1 MKIQKMNEPPIVKP
15 RIFYGYI
22 VAVAGMIIMISMF
35 STRYAFGVF
44 FKPVQADFGWTR
56 AMTSGAFSLSMIMEG
71 LIGIVMG
78 GLNDRFGPRI
88 VLTFS
93 GFLVGVGCLLMS
105 QISGI
110 WQLYLFFGIIMGTG
124 MSGAWVPLTGTV
136 ARWFIQRRG
145 VMTGLVLTGAGL
157 ASLVAPPL
165 ANWLIFN
172 YEWRSAF
179 NKMGITIFIV
189 SILAAQFLRKE
200 PSQMGQ
206 VPYGANRGENPGSE
220 SQSGDEDFY
229 LGEALLTR
237 QFWLVFAM
245 LFCFGFCM
253 FTIMVHLVP
262 HATDINISAAS
273 AAGVLAAIGGG
284 ATLGRL
290 LLGMLADKIGS
301 KRIFMMGFILMTA
314 GFVWLVPA
322 LEVWMFYL
330 FAVAFGFA
338 QGGMG
343 TSESILV
350 ADIFGLR
357 SHGLIYGVTAC
368 GFTSGAAVGPWLA
381 GYIFDIAASYQ
392 PAFIASAVFG
402 VVGLILTALI
412 KPIKKGMI
420 YRH

>member
-1 MKIQKMNEPPIVKP
+1 MKSQEMNEPTIVKP
-15 RIFYGYI
+15 RLFYGYI
-22 VAVAGMIIMISMF
+22 VAVAGMIIMLSMF

-56 AMTSGAFSLSMIMEG
+56 AMTSGAFSLSLVMEG

-78 GLNDRFGPRI
+78 SLNDKLGPRI
-88 VLTFS
+88 VLTLC
-93 GFLVGVGCLLMS
+93 GLLVGVGSLLMS
-105 QISGI
+105 QISAA
-110 WQLYLFFGIIMGTG
+110 WQLYLFFGIIIGSG
-124 MSGAWVPLTGTV
+124 MSGAWVPLTGTI

-145 VMTGLVLTGAGL
+145 IMTGLVLTGTGL
-157 ASLVAPPL
+157 AAMISPPL
-165 ANWLIFN
+165 ANWLISR
-172 YEWRSAF
+172 YEWRNAF
-179 NKMGITIFIV
+179 GIMGIAIFVV
-189 SILAAQFLRKE
+189 SILAAQLLRRD

-206 VPYGANRGENPGSE
+206 VPYGANMGENPGSE
-220 SQSGDEDFY
+220 SKSGAEDFS

-237 QFWLVFAM
+237 QFWLVFPM

-253 FTIMVHLVP
+253 FTIMVHIVP

-290 LLGMLADKIGS
+290 LLGILADKIGS
-301 KRIFMMGFILMTA
+301 KGIFMIGFILMTA

-322 LEVWMFYL
+322 QEVWMFYL
-330 FAVAFGFA
+330 FAAAFGFA

-381 GYIFDIAASYQ
+381 GYLFDITASYQ

-402 VVGLILTALI
+402 VIGLSLI
-412 KPIKKGMI
+412 HI
-420 YRH
+420 